1 MKNGKIHIGKVTKE
15 QLMKASRKASREL
28 ELENSIGWVS
38 THKVHKSK
46 KAYTRKFKHKK
57 NYSF

>member
-1 MKNGKIHIGKVTKE
+1 
-15 QLMKASRKASREL
+15 MKASRKASREL

-46 KAYTRKFKHKK
+46 KTYNRTQKHKK
-57 NYSF
+57 DYSFE